1 LTNKPKISKKKTYWW
16 NKWTGGALLIL
27 ILVLT
32 PIFTILIKLFDTP
45 GEHWNHISSH
55 LLPTYFFNSF
65 ILLFGVGIF
74 TFIIGVSMAWFVSI
88 YSFPGRRYFE
98 WLLILPVAFPSYMM
112 GYSYVGIL
120 EYTGPIQAFF
130 RNNFDLH
137 FTGPIID
144 IMNLPGAVFILSL
157 SLFPYVY
164 VICRASFM
172 RQSNEMQEA
181 AFILGSSRFRMFTKV
196 ALPMARP
203 AVAGGLALV
212 SMEVLNDYGTVKYF
226 GVDTFTSGIF
236 RAWFSLGDINTAIY
250 LSAILTLFVLI
261 LIWLEN
267 FQRGNRSWTSQAKS
281 TRPSLR
287 ITPNRRSR
295 WLLTFLC
302 LFVLVISFL
311 LPLSQLFYWASL
323 TWREVIDS
331 EFVILILRSF
341 SLAIG
346 SAVLIALFSI
356 FLLYAVRL
364 SPLRWTKYIT
374 RIASSG
380 YAIPGAVIAV
390 GVMIPMMELDKLF
403 IWASNNQTGM
413 ILSGTIFIL
422 VFAYIVRFMAVGYNA
437 IDAGFQ
443 KTGTSVNEVARS
455 LGASPARTLWKVDLP
470 LIRNSIA
477 AAILLA
483 FVDILKELPLT
494 LILRPFN
501 FHTLATKAFDMAT
514 NEMIAES
521 ANASLVV
528 VLTGIIPVII
538 LNSVISQRSKG
549 TPDKR

>member
-1 LTNKPKISKKKTYWW
+1 MTNKPKISKKKTYWW